1 MYTFNAIT
9 TKVPKV
15 PLKWVNQL
23 VSNSVCLCTCVYVH
37 IHTRVCKVPKTESQS
52 LWTRGG
58 ERSQCTRLVQET
70 ACLCECLSRPPR
82 RCCHWACVSV
92 SETDPGAVER
102 DSGLKPNRSPSGSDR
117 QRWGST
123 GKGAPPRRAGTTA
136 VPMKGTVRTLTP
148 CPGRSGARMWLW
160 KINHKDVRR
169 ESKPGSL
176 CHQDRK
182 EVFKKTPKMQINLI
196 SRKSPPF
203 PTKVYQNE
211 SEKTSYKRKVLA
223 IIKWA
228 NN

>member
-1 MYTFNAIT
+1 M
-9 TKVPKV
+9 

-37 IHTRVCKVPKTESQS
+37 IHTTCVQSAEDRKSVPMHT
-52 LWTRGG
+52 WGRAVPM
-58 ERSQCTRLVQET
+58 TRLVQET

-102 DSGLKPNRSPSGSDR
+102 DPGLKPNRTPSGSDR
-117 QRWGST
+117 QCWGST

-203 PTKVYQNE
+203 PMKVYQNE

-223 IIKWA
+223 IINWA